1 VRAHFQSSGF
11 GVHLSQDRA
20 FAEKQRFSGIY
31 HHYVEIRLPVS
42 VWLAGLY
49 RVKKYCCYIIFVLHC
64 RRTTMVTT
72 NRTTYRSTVRVI
84 EQIRH
89 DHIGEPVIT
98 VGQQKHLGT
107 TLPDP
112 SQEHGQPRVFIDVIG

>member
-1 VRAHFQSSGF
+1 
-11 GVHLSQDRA
+11 
-20 FAEKQRFSGIY
+20 
-31 HHYVEIRLPVS
+31 
-42 VWLAGLY
+42 
-49 RVKKYCCYIIFVLHC
+49 
-64 RRTTMVTT
+64 
-72 NRTTYRSTVRVI
+72 VRVI

-89 DHIGEPVIT
+89 DHVGEPVIT